1 VVVPETAQP
10 TGKRINLAALGALKE
25 ALSVVYWYRSDFES
39 FVRGC
44 VRHPEV
50 LSRLNFGEPKRVVAS
65 QLVTLLSADQ
75 GRYLATLL
83 HLMDEVSAF
92 SDFSHLARLED
103 GKEKADRAWAAVAAL
118 KKHYD
123 AHAGL
128 VADKAAIARR
138 REEAQAKAQR
148 REALTEHLDS
158 LRQSYIELLAM
169 SEPQARGY
177 QLQTLLSEL
186 FSLFDLDPKAS
197 FAIEGEQIDGAFS
210 FENSDYLLEAKW
222 QRDPVEPGDLR
233 DFDGVI
239 KSKLKTTLGLFV
251 AVNGF
256 TEAAVKTHSRVGAGM
271 VLMDGEDLYAILD
284 GRITLPDVLHR
295 KRRFASQTGDIYIR
309 VRDF

>member
-1 VVVPETAQP
+1 MAETAPITAQ
-10 TGKRINLAALGALKE
+10 RINQAALEALKE

-44 VRHPEV
+44 VRDPEP
-50 LSRLNFGEPKRVVAS
+50 LSRLNFSEPKRVVAS
-65 QLVTLLSADQ
+65 QLVTLLAADQ
-75 GRYLATLL
+75 DRYLTTLL
-83 HLMDEVSAF
+83 QLIEEVSAF

-103 GKEKADRAWAAVAAL
+103 GKEKAGRAQAAVAAL

-128 VADKAAIARR
+128 VADKVAVERR
-138 REEAQAKAQR
+138 RKEARVTAQH
-148 REALTEHLDS
+148 REALSEHLEA
-158 LRQSYIELLAM
+158 LRQSYVQLLAM
-169 SEPQARGY
+169 PDAQARGY
-177 QLQTLLSEL
+177 RLQNLLSEL

-210 FENSDYLLEAKW
+210 FENTDYLLEAKW
-222 QRDPVEPGDLR
+222 QKDPVEPSDLR

-251 AVNGF
+251 AINGF
-256 TEAAVKTHSRVGAGM
+256 TEAAVKTHSRVGASM
-271 VLMDGEDLYAILD
+271 VLMDGEDLYAIVD
-284 GRITLPDVLHR
+284 GRITLPEALHR
-295 KRRFASQTGDIYIR
+295 KRRHASQTGDIYIR

>member
-1 VVVPETAQP
+1 MAMAETAQAA
-10 TGKRINLAALGALKE
+10 GKRINLAALGALKE
-25 ALSVVYWYRSDFES
+25 ALSVVYWYRGDFES

-50 LSRLNFGEPKRVVAS
+50 LSRLNFSQPKRVVAS

-75 GRYLATLL
+75 DRYLATLL
-83 HLMDEVSAF
+83 QLMDEISAF
-92 SDFSHLARLED
+92 SDFSHLVRLED
-103 GKEKADRAWAAVAAL
+103 GEEKADRARAAVAAL
-118 KKHYD
+118 RTQYD
-123 AHAGL
+123 AHASL
-128 VADKAAIARR
+128 AADKAAIERR
-138 REEAQAKAQR
+138 RKEAQAKAQQ
-148 REALTEHLDS
+148 REALTEQLES
-158 LRQSYIELLAM
+158 LRESYIELLAM
-169 SEPQARGY
+169 SDPQARGY
-177 QLQTLLSEL
+177 QLQKLLSEL

-210 FENSDYLLEAKW
+210 FENSDYLFEAKW
-222 QRDPVEPGDLR
+222 QKERVEPGALR
-233 DFDGVI
+233 NFDGVI

-256 TEAAVKTHSRVGAGM
+256 TEAAVKTHSRVGASM

-284 GRITLPDVLHR
+284 GRITLPEVLHR